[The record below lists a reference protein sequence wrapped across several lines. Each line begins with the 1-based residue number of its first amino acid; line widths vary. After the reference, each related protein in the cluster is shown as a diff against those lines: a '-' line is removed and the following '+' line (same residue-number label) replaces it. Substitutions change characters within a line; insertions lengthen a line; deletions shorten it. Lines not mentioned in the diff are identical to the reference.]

1 MGLDWGNPCRKFPRM
16 KTVLLALAVLTGP
29 CVSRAANSDRE
40 QPGSTASAQD
50 SLTVVELG
58 NLAAA
63 EKSMFEIMG
72 RADEQAFLQIAG
84 DDYFT
89 INADGVALDRAG
101 ALKLLSKFKGSTS
114 KRSEQ
119 RTRIFG
125 HTAVLTGRGK
135 FYFKSLLVAEVL
147 YSQVWVLR
155 DGRWQFVNWT
165 GTMTGLPSWYPVIFT
180 GIVFLG
186 LILLVR
192 WMRRKKK
199 AAT

>member
-1 MGLDWGNPCRKFPRM
+1 
-16 KTVLLALAVLTGP
+16 
-29 CVSRAANSDRE
+29 
-40 QPGSTASAQD
+40 
-50 SLTVVELG
+50 
-58 NLAAA
+58 
-63 EKSMFEIMG
+63 
-72 RADEQAFLQIAG
+72 
-84 DDYFT
+84 
-89 INADGVALDRAG
+89 
-101 ALKLLSKFKGSTS
+101 
-114 KRSEQ
+114 
-119 RTRIFG
+119 
-125 HTAVLTGRGK
+125 VLTGRGK

>member
-1 MGLDWGNPCRKFPRM
+1 M
-16 KTVLLALAVLTGP
+16 KTVLFALVVLTGP
-29 CVSRAANSDRE
+29 YVSLAANSESE
-40 QPGSTASAQD
+40 QPGSGSSAPGPLTA
-50 SLTVVELG
+50 VELG
-58 NLAAA
+58 NLVAA

-72 RADEQAFLQIAG
+72 QADGQAFRQIAG

-89 INADGVALDRAG
+89 INADGVAMDRAG
-101 ALKLLSKFKGSTS
+101 ALKLLPKFKGSTS
-114 KRSEQ
+114 ERSEQ

-165 GTMTGLPSWYPVIFT
+165 GTMTGLPSWYPVIVT
-180 GIVFLG
+180 GIVSLG
-186 LILLVR
+186 LLMII
-192 WMRRKKK
+192 RRMGRIKK
-199 AAT
+199 ATT